1 MAKEILIKF
10 AQWTKLKFKLQT
22 GKNIDFYFR
31 EREIWWASIGANI
44 GFEEEGKNEKFERP
58 VLVLKKFG
66 KEMLWALPLTSQ
78 DKTGKFYY
86 QFEYEG
92 KKYSI
97 ILSQLRTISSKRLSR
112 KVRTLK
118 EDDFMKIKKLMKE
131 FL

>member
-10 AQWTKLKFKLQT
+10 AQWTKLKLKLQT
-22 GKNIDFYFR
+22 GKSIDFYFR

-112 KVRTLK
+112 KVRTLE
-118 EDDFMKIKKLMKE
+118 EDDFMKIKKMMKE